1 MNNLVR
7 ACLSGA
13 LLLAPGLAVAQQAGG
28 FGNSFGG
35 LQVQGDQPITIES
48 NQLDVDDAQSV
59 ATFSGDVE
67 VVQGETLL
75 RTARLIVH
83 YVRNA
88 EGQEGAQP
96 APAGNM
102 PGNSSDIERLE
113 AEGNVYVKSADQV
126 ATSNRAD
133 FDMST
138 QVVVMTGDVVL
149 TQGPN
154 VATGCRLTINMETS
168 VAQLQSQNCG
178 GGAPAGGGGRV
189 RMLLS
194 PGSQPNG

>member
-1 MNNLVR
+1 MI
-7 ACLSGA
+7 ACLRNVLAAA
-13 LLLAPGLAVAQQAGG
+13 LLLPGVALAQQAGG

-59 ATFSGDVE
+59 ATFSGDVD
-67 VVQGETLL
+67 VVQGETQL
-75 RTARLIVH
+75 RTAKLIVH
-83 YVRNA
+83 YVRRAQADGNA
-88 EGQEGAQP
+88 AQP
-96 APAGNM
+96 AATSNM

-113 AEGNVYVKSADQV
+113 AEGDVYVKSADQV
-126 ATSNRAD
+126 ATADRAD
-133 FDMST
+133 FDMAT
-138 QVVVMTGDVVL
+138 QIVVMTGDVVL

-178 GGAPAGGGGRV
+178 GAPASGGGRV

-194 PGSQPNG
+194 PGSQNAN